1 MTLRAA
7 TSAAHHCSA
16 DVVIEAAQTHCHT
29 DMFSQPTVRGNSL
42 KVVQTELVSRSFQ
55 QFDLRHQSCPL
66 RLELAPLPQL
76 RWHSGSAVL
85 VQN

>member
-7 TSAAHHCSA
+7 TSAAHHFSA

-29 DMFSQPTVRGNSL
+29 DMLSQPTVRGNSL
-42 KVVQTELVSRSFQ
+42 KVVQTDLVSGSFQ
-55 QFDLRHQSCPL
+55 QVDLRYQSCPS
-66 RLELAPLPQL
+66 RLELAPLPQFC
-76 RWHSGSAVL
+76 WHCGSAVL